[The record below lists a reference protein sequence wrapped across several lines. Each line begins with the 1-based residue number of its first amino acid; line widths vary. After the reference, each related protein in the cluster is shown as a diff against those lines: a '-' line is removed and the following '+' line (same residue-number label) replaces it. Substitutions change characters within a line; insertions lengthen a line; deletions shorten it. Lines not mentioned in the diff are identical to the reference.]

1 MAAASQ
7 MTETAEITTTI
18 EITERAETS
27 ELDDEDEAVEE
38 VAKGEEE
45 AEVEE
50 IRVRT
55 HLVQPGDTLGQIAI
69 RYEVDVEALQAANSL
84 ANPNMLGIGW
94 TLIIPNEDGSVP
106 DGARPVLAAPGAP
119 TAEGAPIQARGTI
132 TERMT
137 INARQMSENSPYYG
151 KTWLTYYGRPN
162 VPIMGILGEF
172 DVDELA
178 VRLQAQAD
186 AYDEA
191 NGPYLDVQ
199 PAFHLVYGMATRA
212 PGDGSYLGFMTDEAV
227 MTYISKALEL
237 DYGVILDVQI
247 GALTPAQ
254 SITPALR
261 FLSYG
266 NVHLAIDPEFA
277 MIRPGQA
284 VPGNPIGFV
293 TADQVNETQA
303 VIQQYMEENDIPG
316 PVILLVHQFQDSMIQ
331 NKDQIDSNYDRV
343 ALTLSVDGWGG
354 PWGKISKYNSL
365 VNEETPYISF
375 KLFYRWD
382 EPLLN
387 ERQALGEDPYPNI
400 GYMEITPNMIIY
412 Q

>member
-1 MAAASQ
+1 
-7 MTETAEITTTI
+7 
-18 EITERAETS
+18 
-27 ELDDEDEAVEE
+27 
-38 VAKGEEE
+38 
-45 AEVEE
+45 
-50 IRVRT
+50 
-55 HLVQPGDTLGQIAI
+55 
-69 RYEVDVEALQAANSL
+69 
-84 ANPNMLGIGW
+84 
-94 TLIIPNEDGSVP
+94 
-106 DGARPVLAAPGAP
+106 
-119 TAEGAPIQARGTI
+119 
-132 TERMT
+132 
-137 INARQMSENSPYYG
+137 
-151 KTWLTYYGRPN
+151 
-162 VPIMGILGEF
+162 
-172 DVDELA
+172 
-178 VRLQAQAD
+178 
-186 AYDEA
+186 
-191 NGPYLDVQ
+191 
-199 PAFHLVYGMATRA
+199 
-212 PGDGSYLGFMTDEAV
+212 

-237 DYGVILDVQI
+237 DYAVILDVQI

-261 FLSYG
+261 YLSYG
-266 NVHLAIDPEFA
+266 NVHPAIDPEFA

-293 TADQVNETQA
+293 TAEQVDETQA
-303 VIQQYMEENDIPG
+303 VIQEYMEENDIPG

-331 NKDQIDSNYDRV
+331 NKDQIDSSYDRV